1 MTNYKKFSIC
11 FLATFLLL
19 LSCTK
24 GAVTPKGAFINVK
37 NAYLRTDAKALQ
49 LSLSKASLQKIK
61 KITTSFSTMNEEQI
75 LSLSKLYDVSP
86 KKLKHISINYFLSIY
101 LRYEKNKGTM
111 IKAVNSEIINIA
123 IEKRK
128 AIVMLVN
135 GINLEFVK
143 EGPYW
148 KFDMTRL

>member
-1 MTNYKKFSIC
+1 
-11 FLATFLLL
+11 
-19 LSCTK
+19 
-24 GAVTPKGAFINVK
+24 
-37 NAYLRTDAKALQ
+37 
-49 LSLSKASLQKIK
+49 
-61 KITTSFSTMNEEQI
+61 
-75 LSLSKLYDVSP
+75 
-86 KKLKHISINYFLSIY
+86 
-101 LRYEKNKGTM
+101 M